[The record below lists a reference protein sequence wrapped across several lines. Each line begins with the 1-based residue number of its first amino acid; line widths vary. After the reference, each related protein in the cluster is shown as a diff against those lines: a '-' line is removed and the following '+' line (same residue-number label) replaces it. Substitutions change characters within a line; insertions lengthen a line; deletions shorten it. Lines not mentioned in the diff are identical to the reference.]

1 MSRSHGLSAAALAL
15 ILGIMAA
22 GCAPKAESTSPTL
35 EPSQT
40 SAARQ
45 DSAPG
50 AKIVTAT
57 LKAAGMT

>member
-1 MSRSHGLSAAALAL
+1 MSRSHALSTTALAV

-40 SAARQ
+40 SAAKQ
-45 DSAPG
+45 DSTPG
-50 AKIVTAT
+50 TKIVTAT